1 MLENGIVNRLMSEN
15 VTGVLIGNL
24 GWLGKLSNW
33 YTGCV

>member
-24 GWLGKLSNW
+24 G
-33 YTGCV
+33 